1 MKVGEHGLFVGSNSL
16 LISLPIGHSSSE
28 SRLSLCNRSNA
39 HREHT
44 ASMLLLAELHRPPSP
59 RRTQHLPP
67 RSLPALTQSRL
78 FVLLTVKLSGES
90 FTSSYRGRVSHQAPL
105 ARRGR
110 RRGIYGRNGAVVR
123 ALHHG
128 SRRGWFVDKKHHS
141 CTWIRH
147 EFISLFYQDVA
158 ATLER
163 LVQSS

>member
-1 MKVGEHGLFVGSNSL
+1 MGEHGLFVGSNSL

-110 RRGIYGRNGAVVR
+110 RRGIYGRDGAVVR
-123 ALHHG
+123 ALQRRAS
-128 SRRGWFVDKKHHS
+128 SRQPS
-141 CTWIRH
+141 
-147 EFISLFYQDVA
+147 
-158 ATLER
+158 R
-163 LVQSS
+163 LVCRQEASQLHLDSSRVYLFVLPRRCGHS